1 MYLRELVDPVETLK
15 GIGPRNAGLLAQAGI
30 RSVADLLLYL
40 PRDYEDRSVLH
51 TLAEALTL
59 PRASCVVKV
68 IAHDSVG
75 WGRRRTLKVYVED
88 KTARAALVCFN
99 RNFLER
105 VLAPGKTFL
114 LTGVFRY
121 RFQEIQSTSFD
132 AEPYDPA
139 SPAAS
144 ARILPVYPL
153 TEGLMQPVIRR
164 SVRAALGTAS
174 PRIDEELP
182 RGLRERYCFP
192 RLSEALHEAHFPSDR
207 EALEAARTA
216 LIYWE
221 LFYLQLAV
229 KRRSLKRRV
238 ETRKARP
245 PIRREL
251 RRQLIARLPF
261 RLTADQES
269 VLSEIEGDLFSDR
282 PMARLIQGD
291 VGCGK
296 TLVALISALAVL
308 EAGQQVALMAPTEL
322 LARQHG
328 DNAARLLEP
337 VGVSVA
343 LLTGSVRSEQ
353 RAQLLA
359 ALARR
364 EVQLVVGTH
373 ALFSED
379 VSYGALGLVIVD
391 EQHRFGVEQRLALV
405 AKGAGADLLLMTAT
419 PIPRTL
425 ALTAFGD
432 LDISTIR
439 MMPAGRK
446 PVITH
451 LAREGNEDKV
461 YGRVR
466 RELEAGRQAYFVYP
480 LIEESEKL
488 DLKHAEG
495 MYDVLRTQVFPERKL
510 ALIHSRVSEEEKR
523 GCMEQFTRGEI
534 DVLVATSVVE
544 VGVDVAN
551 ATCMVVEHAE
561 RFGLSALHQLR
572 GRVGRGH
579 LQSYAFLV
587 YGEALTEEGIARLKT
602 MKETTDGFRIAE
614 EDLRIRGPGELLG
627 VRQSGYLRLAI
638 ADLVRD
644 ADVLLRA
651 RDDVSALLD
660 ADPGL
665 LSEEN
670 RPVREVLAR
679 AAHLRAPL
687 GAFGYR
693 DEVLDGG

>member
-1 MYLRELVDPVETLK
+1 MYVRELTEPVDRLK
-15 GIGPRNAGLLAQAGI
+15 GIGVRSRELLAQAGI
-30 RSVADLLLYL
+30 RTVADLLLYL
-40 PRDYEDRSVLH
+40 PRDYDDRSVVH
-51 TLAEALTL
+51 TLAEAISL
-59 PRASCVVKV
+59 PRATCAVKV
-68 IAHDSVG
+68 IAHDAVG

-88 KTARAALVCFN
+88 RSARAALVCFN

-105 VLAPGKTFL
+105 VLTPGRMFL
-114 LTGVFRY
+114 VSGVFRY
-121 RFQEIQSTSFD
+121 RFQEIQSTSFE
-132 AEPYDPA
+132 AEPWDPA
-139 SPAAS
+139 APQAG

-153 TEGLMQPVIRR
+153 TEGLVQPLMR
-164 SVRAALGTAS
+164 RAARAAIQAAAG
-174 PRIDEELP
+174 RIDEELP
-182 RGLRERYCFP
+182 RSLRDREGFP
-192 RLSEALHEAHFPSDR
+192 PLAQALAEAHFPSSR
-207 EALEAARTA
+207 RSLEGARAALV
-216 LIYWE
+216 YWE
-221 LFYLQLAV
+221 LFYLQLAI
-229 KRRSLKRRV
+229 KRRYLKRRA
-238 ETRKARP
+238 ETRKTRP
-245 PIRREL
+245 RIRGQL
-251 RRQLIARLPF
+251 RDRLIARLPF
-261 RLTADQES
+261 RLTSDQER
-269 VLSEIEGDLFSDR
+269 VLAEIERDLFSDR
-282 PMARLIQGD
+282 PAARLLQGE

-296 TLVALISALAVL
+296 TLVALISALAVI
-308 EAGQQVALMAPTEL
+308 EAGQQAALMAPTEL

-343 LLTGSVRSEQ
+343 LLTGSVRAEQ
-353 RAQLLA
+353 RARLLA
-359 ALARR
+359 ALARG

-373 ALFSED
+373 ALFSQD
-379 VSYGALGLVIVD
+379 VAYRSLGLVVVD
-391 EQHRFGVEQRLALV
+391 EQQRFGVEQRLALV
-405 AKGAGADLLLMTAT
+405 SKGASPDLLLMSAT

-432 LDISTIR
+432 LDVSTIR
-439 MMPAGRK
+439 MMPEGRK

-451 LAREGNEDKV
+451 LARQGNEEKV
-461 YGRVR
+461 YERVR

-480 LIEESEKL
+480 LIEESEKV

-495 MYDVLRTQVFPERKL
+495 MYEHLRTHVFPERRL
-510 ALIHSRVSEEEKR
+510 ALIHSRVSEDDKR
-523 GCMEQFTRGEI
+523 SRMEGFTRGEI

-551 ATCMVVEHAE
+551 ATCMVIEHAE

-572 GRVGRGH
+572 GRVGRGP

-587 YGEALTEEGIARLKT
+587 YGEALTADGIARLKT

-627 VRQSGYLRLAI
+627 LRQAGYLRLAI

-651 RDDVSALLD
+651 RDDVAALLE

-665 LSEEN
+665 LAEEN

-679 AAHLRAPL
+679 AAGLH
-687 GAFGYR
+687 

>member
-1 MYLRELVDPVETLK
+1 MYIRELTDPVDTLR
-15 GIGPRNAGLLAQAGI
+15 GIGPRNRELLAQAGI
-30 RSVADLLLYL
+30 RTLADLLLYL

-51 TLAEALTL
+51 TLAESISL
-59 PRASCVVKV
+59 PRATCVVKV

-75 WGRRRTLKVYVED
+75 WGKRKTLKVYVED

-99 RNFLER
+99 RNFLGR
-105 VLAPGKTFL
+105 VLMPGKTFL
-114 LTGVFRY
+114 VSGAFHY
-121 RFQEIQSTSFD
+121 RFQEIQSTSFE
-132 AEPYDPA
+132 AEPLDLA
-139 SPAAS
+139 SPAAG

-153 TEGLMQPVIRR
+153 TEGLLQPVLR
-164 SVRAALGTAS
+164 RAAQAAMSAAAG
-174 PRIDEELP
+174 RIDEELP
-182 RGLRERYCFP
+182 RSLRERRGFP
-192 RLSEALHEAHFPSDR
+192 PLAEALREAHFPSSG
-207 EALEAARTA
+207 EALAAARAA

-221 LFYLQLAV
+221 LFYLQLAI
-229 KRRSLKRRV
+229 KRRYLKRRV
-238 ETRKARP
+238 EQRKARAA
-245 PIRREL
+245 IRHDL
-251 RRQLIARLPF
+251 RDRLLARLPF
-261 RLTADQES
+261 RLTADQER
-269 VLSEIEGDLFSDR
+269 VLAEIEGDLFSDR
-282 PMARLIQGD
+282 PASRLLQGD

-296 TLVALISALAVL
+296 TLVALISALAVI

-328 DNAARLLEP
+328 DSAARLLEP
-337 VGVSVA
+337 IGVSVG

-353 RAQLLA
+353 RTQLLG
-359 ALARR
+359 ALARG

-373 ALFSED
+373 ALFSQD
-379 VSYGALGLVIVD
+379 VAYRSLGLVIVD
-391 EQHRFGVEQRLALV
+391 EQHRFGVEQRVALV
-405 AKGAGADLLLMTAT
+405 SKGASPDLLLMTAT

-439 MMPAGRK
+439 MMPEGRR

-451 LAREGNEDKV
+451 LAAEGHEDKV

-480 LIEESEKL
+480 MIEESEKL

-495 MYDVLRTQVFPERKL
+495 MYEHLRSRVFPDRRL
-510 ALIHSRVSEEEKR
+510 ALIHSRVGEDEKR
-523 GCMEQFTRGEI
+523 ERMEEFTRGRI

-572 GRVGRGH
+572 GRVGRGP

-587 YGEALTEEGIARLKT
+587 YGQALTEDGTARLKT

-627 VRQSGYLRLAI
+627 VRQSGYFRLAI
-638 ADLVRD
+638 ADLARD
-644 ADVLLRA
+644 AGVLLQA

-660 ADPGL
+660 EDPGL

-679 AAHLRAPL
+679 AAPW
-687 GAFGYR
+687 R
-693 DEVLDGG
+693 DEMLDGG